1 MNTSATRLDENMV
14 PQSTTLHAAA
24 SVTPLAS
31 ARNSYAYRTRMWITG
46 VSLGIGFLLT
56 ALNRPLTPLSWGWG
70 VGVDVLGW
78 GVFCA
83 GAAMRIWAST
93 YICSRKSRDVVRT
106 GPYSVCRN
114 PLYWGTFLM
123 VAAFPLLLKSP
134 LLAVS
139 MLPPI
144 LLYLFAVVP
153 VEESVMASRHGAE
166 YVAYCHDVS
175 RWWPNVLSYVKG
187 EPLDGQ
193 SMGFYRECFRLRWWL
208 GFAIGFKVLFHFAD
222 APWWMHPLHWW

>member
-1 MNTSATRLDENMV
+1 MNTSATQLDTNLL
-14 PQSTTLHAAA
+14 PQSTTLLVEA
-24 SVTPLAS
+24 SVVPLAS
-31 ARNSYAYRTRMWITG
+31 ASNSYAYRTRMWITG
-46 VSLGIGFLLT
+46 ISLGIGFLLT
-56 ALNRPLTPLSWGWG
+56 GLNRPLPTLSWEFA

-78 GVFCA
+78 AVLCA
-83 GAAMRIWAST
+83 GAAIRVWAST
-93 YICSRKSRDVVRT
+93 YICSRKSRDVVQT

-134 LLAVS
+134 ILALS

-153 VEESVMASRHGAE
+153 VEESVMASRHGVE
-166 YVAYCHDVS
+166 YAGYCQKVS
-175 RWWPNVLSYVKG
+175 RWWPNVLGYTKG

-193 SMGFYRECFRLRWWL
+193 SMGFYRECFRLRWWF
-208 GFAIGFKVLFHFAD
+208 GMAIGFKVLFHFAN
-222 APWWMHPLHWW
+222 ASWWMHPLHWW